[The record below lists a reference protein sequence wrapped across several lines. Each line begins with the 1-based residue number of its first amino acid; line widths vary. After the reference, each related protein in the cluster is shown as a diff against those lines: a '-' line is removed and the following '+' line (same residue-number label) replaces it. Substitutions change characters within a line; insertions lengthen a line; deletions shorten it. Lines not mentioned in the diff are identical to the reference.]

1 MQGWEIHIIRSV
13 LCFEHSY
20 SSREGDLKDGRV
32 SEGKGTSQ
40 KTNATGEVRKESLF
54 LGQGGGAQWDR
65 ARGWMKE
72 MVQKQN

>member
-1 MQGWEIHIIRSV
+1 M
-13 LCFEHSY
+13 
-20 SSREGDLKDGRV
+20 KDGRV

-54 LGQGGGAQWDR
+54 LGQGGGARDR